1 MARHR
6 LAKITMSLLRIYCSL
21 RDQPPQQC
29 RWALANGDREPVAGE
44 GRLADLPRRAER
56 VQLVI
61 PAAQVLITRTRLP
74 QSARRRAGSVLAFAV
89 EEETVGEPDANQVN
103 WLGSAGD
110 LDALAVVDRQ
120 GLTRWRDALDTV
132 GIRGYEVHCE
142 TLLLPWV
149 AGEWSLAWD
158 GREGFVRTGEFE
170 GAATDCG
177 DRESPPLSLRL
188 LIEEAEARSAGPA
201 AIAVYMTATDAA
213 PDLEAWQRSLK
224 VALRLVGPWD
234 WRTAPPHAGISLTQ
248 ERQRWRGFAG
258 ILARLRPAAW
268 IVAGTLAIHAMALV
282 TDWTLLAGE
291 QRALRQQM
299 ESRFRAAFPD
309 AVAVTDPALQMR
321 RKLTE
326 ARHAA
331 GLSDSGDFLPMIEK
345 VMAGLKELPK
355 GSMRI
360 VSYESGR
367 LTLELASVDEAIVRR
382 IVAHLLQAG
391 LSVDT
396 SAATTRPG
404 SGTVVITVRAS

>member
-6 LAKITMSLLRIYCSL
+6 LAQIAMSLLRIYCSL
-21 RDQPPQQC
+21 RDPPQHC
-29 RWALANGDREPVAGE
+29 RWALVNGGREPVAGE
-44 GRLADLPRRAER
+44 GRLAELPRHAER

-61 PAAQVLITRTRLP
+61 PAAQVLITRARLP
-74 QSARRRAGSVLAFAV
+74 QAARRRAGSVLAFAV
-89 EEETVGEPDANQVN
+89 EEETVGEPGANQVN

-110 LDALAVVDRQ
+110 TDVLAVVDRQ
-120 GLTRWRDALDTV
+120 GLARWRDALDTV
-132 GIRGYEVHCE
+132 GIRAYEVHCE
-142 TLLLPWV
+142 TLLLPWA

-158 GREGFVRTGEFE
+158 GHEGFVRTGEFE
-170 GAATDCG
+170 GVATDCG

-188 LIEEAEARSAGPA
+188 LLEEAEARSAGPA
-201 AIAVYMTATDAA
+201 AIAVYMTAPDAA
-213 PDLEAWQRSLK
+213 PDLEAWQRSLG
-224 VALRLVGPWD
+224 VALRLAGPWD
-234 WRTAPPHAGISLTQ
+234 WRTTPPHAGISLTQ
-248 ERQRWRGFAG
+248 ERQRWRGFTG

-268 IVAGTLAIHAMALV
+268 IVSGALAIHAVALV

-309 AVAVTDPALQMR
+309 AVAVVDPALQMR
-321 RKLTE
+321 RKLAE

-331 GLSDSGDFLPMIEK
+331 GLPDSGDFLPMIEK
-345 VMAGLKELPK
+345 VAAGLKELPA
-355 GSMRI
+355 GSVRI

-367 LTLELASVDEAIVRR
+367 LTLELAAVEEATVRR
-382 IVAHLLQAG
+382 IMARLLQAG

-396 SAATTRPG
+396 SAVSTRPG